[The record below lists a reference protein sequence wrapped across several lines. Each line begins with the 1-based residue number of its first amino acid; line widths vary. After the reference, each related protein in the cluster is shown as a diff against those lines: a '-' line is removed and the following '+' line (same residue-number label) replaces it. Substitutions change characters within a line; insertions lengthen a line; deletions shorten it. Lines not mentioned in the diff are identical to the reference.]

1 MPSKSI
7 REMNRFERQHYAL
20 GARVFRSSIISSIVL
35 GVVALM
41 IGLGL
46 YAVALSGQFITE
58 AFTLSRSAAAI
69 MNEAVDVQSLAGEV
83 MERYRAL
90 SDEER
95 AEVYTDSYRMRFSDL
110 DSREDYEMAR
120 NILRAFYGASDVYD
134 VYMAMYDSDT
144 SAIVYIADPM
154 DDEEASLPGDWEHV
168 NEKGM
173 RKFLDWDGEGRLY
186 DAGKTENYGWL
197 ATSGVPIRNEAGEP
211 VAFVLSDVS
220 LENVANGMKSF
231 VLQYSLAMFVL
242 INLISILMAQRTKKT
257 LAAPINKIAHAAQ
270 AYVED
275 KINNADTTGH
285 FENLNISTG
294 DEIENL
300 ALIMADMESGLA
312 EYETQLTAVTAEK
325 ERVGAE
331 LALATRIQA
340 DMLPNIFPAFPDRR
354 EFDIYASMVP
364 AKEVGGDFYDF
375 FLVDDDHLALVM
387 ADVSGKGVPAAL
399 FMMMTK
405 IMLQNQ
411 AMNGKSP
418 KDVLK
423 AVNDQI
429 CRNNREE
436 MFVTVWLGILELST
450 GKLTAANAGH
460 EKPILKAPGSVFDL
474 VDDRHG
480 FVIGGMEGIRYKEY
494 TLDLEPGSM
503 LFLYTDG
510 VPEATNAD
518 NELFGTMRMLTALN
532 DDKDAS
538 PPQILGNMTKSI
550 QTFVAD
556 APQFDDLTMLCLQ
569 YFGSTGSETA
579 AENNTNTQ

>member
-1 MPSKSI
+1 
-7 REMNRFERQHYAL
+7 
-20 GARVFRSSIISSIVL
+20 
-35 GVVALM
+35 
-41 IGLGL
+41 
-46 YAVALSGQFITE
+46 
-58 AFTLSRSAAAI
+58 
-69 MNEAVDVQSLAGEV
+69 
-83 MERYRAL
+83 
-90 SDEER
+90 
-95 AEVYTDSYRMRFSDL
+95 
-110 DSREDYEMAR
+110 
-120 NILRAFYGASDVYD
+120 
-134 VYMAMYDSDT
+134 
-144 SAIVYIADPM
+144 
-154 DDEEASLPGDWEHV
+154 
-168 NEKGM
+168 
-173 RKFLDWDGEGRLY
+173 
-186 DAGKTENYGWL
+186 
-197 ATSGVPIRNEAGEP
+197 
-211 VAFVLSDVS
+211 
-220 LENVANGMKSF
+220 MKSF

-340 DMLPNIFPAFPDRR
+340 DMLPNIFPAFPERR

-474 VDDRHG
+474 VDDKHG

-510 VPEATNAD
+510 VPEATNTD

-569 YFGSTGSETA
+569 YFGSTGSEAA